1 VIRFELNEISLYTLA
16 ESKITMG
23 KGYQID
29 EIKQKL
35 VDLLQDSKIGLSGI
49 EISQK
54 LDVNRITMTKYLKVL
69 AAEGFLRQKI
79 IGNTTLWFLE
89 TGQETFIFPDD
100 YFKVATQYLEYLLK
114 GTDRQVFS
122 LIKNCINSE
131 ASVYKLAIEVIIPA
145 IQSIQDLYD
154 EGKIGNSEAK
164 LLGNIISNSL
174 QILNQIP
181 VEPNPKKK
189 VIVLSGDSENNLIS
203 EAASASFHSKEWTV
217 FHLGDMSSAI
227 NVLFDLDFQKLVN
240 KVLKQKSGVLI
251 VLVFSNSKERLN
263 FFADSINPI
272 KTKIGKRMN
281 LILCGKVEKKAKLA
295 CDLQTD
301 RFEDAI
307 QWSETVFENSK

>member
-1 VIRFELNEISLYTLA
+1 
-16 ESKITMG
+16 MG
-23 KGYQID
+23 KGYRID
-29 EIKQKL
+29 ELKQKL
-35 VDLLQDSKIGLSGI
+35 IELLQDSKMGMSGI

-89 TGQETFIFPDD
+89 TGQETYIFPDD
-100 YFKVATQYLEYLLK
+100 YFKVASQYLDYLLK
-114 GTDRQVFS
+114 GSDRQVFS

-145 IQSIQDLYD
+145 IQSVQDLYD
-154 EGKIGNSEAK
+154 EGKIGTSEAK
-164 LLGNIISNSL
+164 LLGNTISDSL
-174 QILNQIP
+174 HILNQIP
-181 VEPNPKKK
+181 IEPNSKKK
-189 VIVLSGDSENNLIS
+189 IIVISGDPKSTLIS
-203 EAASASFHSKEWTV
+203 EAASVSLRSKEWTV

-227 NVLFDLDFQKLVN
+227 NVLFDLDFQKLVS
-240 KVLKQKSGVLI
+240 KIWKQKSGILI
-251 VLVFSNSKERLN
+251 VLVFSNTKERLN
-263 FFADSINPI
+263 FFADSIKPI
-272 KTKIGKRMN
+272 KEKIGKKMN
-281 LILCGKVEKKAKLA
+281 LVLCGKLEKKAKLA